1 MTAFLI
7 CLAALLAST
16 LTLFSG
22 FGLGTLLMPVVALF
36 FPVSVAISITA
47 IVHLANNIFK
57 VVLVGRQTS
66 WSTTL
71 YFGLPAVIA
80 SFFGAL
86 LLSRLSAMPS
96 LYELNIFGSMRQVP
110 PLKAVAGALIMFFV
124 LLELVPAFAKLSF
137 DRRFL
142 SLGGVLSG
150 FFGGLTGHQGALR
163 SMFLVK
169 AGLTKEE
176 FIATGVVV
184 ATLVDIARL
193 IVYGWTIGV
202 AGLDQPSLVIFACLS
217 AFLGAFFGA
226 SLLHKVT
233 YRAIQVLVS
242 VLLLAIATGL
252 MTGFV

>member
-1 MTAFLI
+1 MTALLI

-36 FPVSVAISITA
+36 FPISVAISITA

-57 VVLVGRQTS
+57 VALVGRHTS
-66 WSTTL
+66 WSAVF
-71 YFGLPAVIA
+71 YFGLPAVVA

-86 LLSRLSAMPS
+86 LLSRLSGMPP
-96 LYELNIFGSMRQVP
+96 LYELSIFGASRQVLP
-110 PLKAVAGALIMFFV
+110 IKAVAGGLILLFV
-124 LLELVPAFAKLSF
+124 LLELVPAFAQLTF
-137 DRRFL
+137 ERRFL
-142 SLGGVLSG
+142 SIGGALSG

-163 SMFLVK
+163 TMFLVK

-184 ATLVDIARL
+184 AALVDIARL
-193 IVYGWTIGV
+193 LVYGWTMGV
-202 AGLDQPSLVIFACLS
+202 SGPAEPQLVVLACLS

-226 SLLHKVT
+226 RLLHKVT
-233 YRAIQVLVS
+233 YRGIQLLVS
-242 VLLLAIATGL
+242 ILLLAIALGL
-252 MTGFV
+252 MTGLV

>member
-1 MTAFLI
+1 MTALSI

-47 IVHLANNIFK
+47 IVHLANNLFK
-57 VVLVGRQTS
+57 VALVGRKTS
-66 WSTTL
+66 WSTVFS
-71 YFGLPAVIA
+71 FGLPAVLA
-80 SFFGAL
+80 SFLGAL
-86 LLSRLSAMPS
+86 LLSQLTTLPP
-96 LYELNIFGSMRQVP
+96 LYDLNIFGTTREVLP
-110 PLKAVAGALIMFFV
+110 IKAVAGGLIAFFV
-124 LLELVPAFAKLSF
+124 LLELIPAFAQLTF

-142 SLGGVLSG
+142 SLGGFFSG

-184 ATLVDIARL
+184 AALVDIARL
-193 IVYGWTIGV
+193 LVYGWTIGL
-202 AGLDQPSLVIFACLS
+202 AGLAEPYLVVLACLS
-217 AFLGAFFGA
+217 AFVGAFFGA
-226 SLLHKVT
+226 RLIHKVT
-233 YRAIQVLVS
+233 YRTIQILVS
-242 VLLLAIATGL
+242 ILLLIISVGL
-252 MTGFV
+252 MTGLV